1 MNPQLPPMPPVMPP
15 NPSLR
20 RRLREGMRSTLALFQ
35 AGAFTLG
42 GVGRHPLPVLPGSAR
57 RCAYTVREPD
67 LIREVLVGRSAEFP
81 KSILMDNMLRDIIG
95 SSLFLAN
102 GETWR
107 WRRAIVNPALQQAR
121 VTAVFER
128 MREAGDAAVLRIGA
142 ASQAG
147 PVRIDLEVTHFA
159 ADVIFRTIFSEPI
172 DPRVAPRII
181 AAFETYQR
189 LAYVHGL
196 LEELHVPKVLRMGKG
211 EKRRAAELI
220 RSALKAPLDR
230 RLALLR
236 SGAPAPENDIAA
248 SLISQSDPVTGRSLN
263 DAELL
268 DEVAMLFLAGHETS
282 ASALAWA
289 LYLLATNPAIQER
302 VLTEVEGK
310 IGACAPQFGDMK
322 KLVLTRNVFREALRL
337 YPPVAVMPRD
347 SVCPEQL
354 ADRKVE
360 PGSVV
365 FVTPWIM
372 HRHERHWDNP
382 NGFDPDRFE
391 ADSARTAIRQVYFP
405 FSMGPR
411 VCPGAAFALQEATLL
426 LAMLVRRYRFE
437 ADDTHRPD
445 PVARLTLRSD
455 NGVRLRVTPRDGAA
469 SSSGRT
475 LEACADLALR

>member
-282 ASALAWA
+282 ASALATVDTFPQSSA
-289 LYLLATNPAIQER
+289 AITF
-302 VLTEVEGK
+302 L
-310 IGACAPQFGDMK
+310 
-322 KLVLTRNVFREALRL
+322 
-337 YPPVAVMPRD
+337 
-347 SVCPEQL
+347 
-354 ADRKVE
+354 
-360 PGSVV
+360 
-365 FVTPWIM
+365 
-372 HRHERHWDNP
+372 
-382 NGFDPDRFE
+382 
-391 ADSARTAIRQVYFP
+391 
-405 FSMGPR
+405 
-411 VCPGAAFALQEATLL
+411 
-426 LAMLVRRYRFE
+426 
-437 ADDTHRPD
+437 
-445 PVARLTLRSD
+445 
-455 NGVRLRVTPRDGAA
+455 GAA
-469 SSSGRT
+469 ST
-475 LEACADLALR
+475 QFPQNLVYHKDAITFATADLLLPQGVDMASRQVHNGISMRIVRQYDINNDRLPCRIDVLYGYGVIRPQMACRIWG